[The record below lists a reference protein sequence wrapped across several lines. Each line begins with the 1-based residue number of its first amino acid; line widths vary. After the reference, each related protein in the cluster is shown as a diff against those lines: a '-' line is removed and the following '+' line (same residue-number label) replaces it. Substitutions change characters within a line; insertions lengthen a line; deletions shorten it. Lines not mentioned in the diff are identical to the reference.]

1 MSKKEKDK
9 SEDVL
14 NDVFSEGAE
23 IEEKVEDTNGQ
34 HENESNEMGR
44 NAKLKEEL
52 EAQKDKYLRLAAEFD
67 NFRKRTSREILDIR
81 QTASR
86 DLITSLLEVLDDIDR
101 AETTINESAEKNEL
115 TEGISLIFNK
125 FRKILEQR
133 GLRAI
138 DTMHT
143 DFDVEKD
150 EAISEMPVEDEN
162 LKGKVVAEVQKGY
175 TLNDKLIR
183 FAKVVVGK

>member
-9 SEDVL
+9 SEEVL
-14 NDVFSEGAE
+14 NEMDSETTD
-23 IEEKVEDTNGQ
+23 IKDDQTNSSTA
-34 HENESNEMGR
+34 NEPDSKIR
-44 NAKLKEEL
+44 EEL
-52 EAQKDKYLRLAAEFD
+52 EAQKEKYLRLAAEFD
-67 NFRKRTSREILDIR
+67 NYRKRTSREILEIR

-86 DLITSLLEVLDDIDR
+86 DLIISLLEVLDDMDR
-101 AETTINESAEKNEL
+101 AEDPIKESADKDEL
-115 TEGISLIFNK
+115 LQGVLLIFNK
-125 FRKILEQR
+125 FRKILEQK
-133 GLRAI
+133 GLRGI
-138 DTMHT
+138 ETMHT

-150 EAISEMPVEDEN
+150 EAISEMHVDDEN

>member
-9 SEDVL
+9 SEEIM
-14 NDVFSEGAE
+14 NDMESETSQVAH
-23 IEEKVEDTNGQ
+23 DQSNGG
-34 HENESNEMGR
+34 EAGESDS
-44 NAKLKEEL
+44 KIKEEL
-52 EAQKDKYLRLAAEFD
+52 EAQKEKYLRLAAEFD
-67 NFRKRTSREILDIR
+67 NYRKRTSREILEIR

-86 DLITSLLEVLDDIDR
+86 DLIVSLLEVLDDMDR
-101 AETTINESAEKNEL
+101 AENPIKESADKDEL
-115 TEGISLIFNK
+115 LQGVLLIFNK
-125 FRKILEQR
+125 FRKILEQK
-133 GLRAI
+133 GLRVI
-138 DTMHT
+138 ETMHT

-150 EAISEMPVEDEN
+150 EAISEMHVEDEN